1 MANRLVIKKVDRLLA
16 HTIPFAVGSCNEAA
30 TTSTAARG
38 RSSDDE
44 VGAVR
49 RRPWVVRPPQDAHT
63 RALFAAAGL
72 GGMLERETLRPRPQ
86 HKAADSGARPG

>member
-16 HTIPFAVGSCNEAA
+16 HTIPFAVGRCNEAA

-49 RRPWVVRPPQDAHT
+49 RRPWVVRPTAG
-63 RALFAAAGL
+63 RAYASSVR
-72 GGMLERETLRPRPQ
+72 GG
-86 HKAADSGARPG
+86 GPGRHA